1 MGHIAN
7 LKLMCYNYD
16 ISHIGDVIMEDKTCC
31 FFGHR
36 TINETEELKLKLN
49 EIIEKLIV
57 DENVDTFLFGS
68 KSRFNS
74 LCLELVT
81 EIKEKYPHIKRVYVR
96 AEFPDINEQSTN
108 YLLESY
114 EDTYYPEHIIGSG
127 RAAYV
132 ERNYEMIDNSRFC
145 IVYYDESNAPTTRKS
160 GTKIALDYAIKKKKQ
175 IIVLPA
181 EITNV

>member
-1 MGHIAN
+1 MN
-7 LKLMCYNYD
+7 
-16 ISHIGDVIMEDKTCC
+16 IMKEKTCC

-36 TINETEELKLKLN
+36 TINETEELKSKLI
-49 EIIEKLIV
+49 ELIEKLIV
-57 DENVDTFLFGS
+57 EKQVDTFLFGS

-96 AEFPDINEQSTN
+96 AEYPDINEQYKN

-114 EDTYYPEHIIGSG
+114 EDTYYPEHIRSSG

-132 ERNYEMIDNSRFC
+132 ERNYEMINKSKFC
-145 IVYYDESNAPTTRKS
+145 IVYYDEQGAPTTRKS
-160 GTKIALDYAIKKKKQ
+160 GTKIALDYAVKKGNQ
-175 IIVLPA
+175 IIN
-181 EITNV
+181 IISI

>member
-1 MGHIAN
+1 MTT
-7 LKLMCYNYD
+7 
-16 ISHIGDVIMEDKTCC
+16 KTICC

-36 TINETEELKLKLN
+36 TINETEKLKAELY

-57 DENVDTFLFGS
+57 EKHVDTFLFGS

-74 LCLELVT
+74 LCQEAVT
-81 EIKEKYPHIKRVYVR
+81 KIKEKYPHIKRIYVR
-96 AEFPDINEQSTN
+96 AEYPDINEQYTN

-132 ERNYEMIDNSRFC
+132 ERNYEMINKSHYC
-145 IVYYDESNAPTTRKS
+145 IVYYDEDNTPTTHKS
-160 GTKIALDYAIKKKKQ
+160 GTKIALDYAIKRRKK
-175 IIVLPA
+175 IIRVL
-181 EITNV
+181 